1 MQKMTACKGKSMLRL
16 LYICLSY
23 FLQPLVLFLMWYK
36 GRKQPA
42 YRKRL
47 WERYGIYDEL
57 EKPKAKGVVIHAAS
71 VGEVIA
77 ATPLIK
83 AISKK
88 YPDLP
93 LIITTVT
100 PTGSDRVHAVFGES
114 VSHFYLPYDLPDAIE
129 RFLNFV
135 DPKLIIVIETELWP
149 NLIRKV
155 NLRKI
160 PFVIANARLSP
171 RSAKRYGWVKQN
183 IKVILNQISLIM
195 AQDEVSS
202 ERYLNLGYDAKK
214 LVNTGNLKFDLEIT
228 PALYDE
234 VQETKR
240 KLNLVNRPVWIAGST
255 HEGEEKLILDAH
267 KILLEYYPDLVLI
280 LVPRHPER
288 FNLVEMLIEKSEL
301 NYIKRSSNK
310 ALDKSTQV
318 LLGDTMGEMMLLYGL
333 SDIAFVGGSLVKH
346 GGHNPLEPIAF
357 KIPVISGLFTHNF
370 PEVFEKLRQV
380 RGVIE
385 IESSVEAVTE
395 SIKLLRENP
404 QIGQEIA
411 KSGFSVLM
419 ENQGALKRHID
430 LLTPYLEK

>member
-1 MQKMTACKGKSMLRL
+1 MLRL

-23 FLQPLVLFLMWYK
+23 LLQPVVLFLMWYK

-47 WERYGIYDEL
+47 WERYGVYDEA

-83 AISKK
+83 AIGKQ

-93 LIITTVT
+93 LIVTTVT
-100 PTGSDRVHAVFGES
+100 PTGSDRVMSAFGNS

-135 DPKLIIVIETELWP
+135 DPKLIIVIETEIWP

-155 NLRKI
+155 EMRNI

-171 RSAKRYGWVKQN
+171 RSAKRYGW
-183 IKVILNQISLIM
+183 IKGSMKDMLNQISLIL
-195 AQDEVSS
+195 AQDEVSKD
-202 ERYLNLGYDAKK
+202 RYLALGYNPAKM
-214 LVNTGNLKFDLEIT
+214 VNTGNLKFDLEIT
-228 PALYDE
+228 PELHQS
-234 VQETKR
+234 VLETKSA
-240 KLNLVNRPVWIAGST
+240 LNLQARPIWIAGST
-255 HEGEEKLILDAH
+255 HEGEEKLILEAH
-267 KILLEYYPDLVLI
+267 QILLNKYPDLVLI

-288 FNLVEMLIEKSEL
+288 FKLVELLVKKSGL
-301 NYIKRSSNK
+301 DYIKRSEHK
-310 ALDKSTQV
+310 ALNQETKV

-357 KIPVISGLFTHNF
+357 NIPVISGLFTYNF
-370 PEVFEKLRQV
+370 PEVFKKLREV
-380 RGVIE
+380 KGVIE
-385 IESSVEAVTE
+385 VESSAKALAE
-395 SIKLLRENP
+395 SIELLLTQP
-404 QIGQEIA
+404 QIGQDIA
-411 KSGFSVLM
+411 ASGFSVLQ
-419 ENQGALKRHID
+419 ENQGALKRHLD
-430 LLTPYLEK
+430 LLAPYIIE

>member
-1 MQKMTACKGKSMLRL
+1 MLRL

-23 FLQPLVLFLMWYK
+23 LLQPVVLLLMWYK

-47 WERYGIYDEL
+47 WERYGIYEES

-83 AISKK
+83 AVRKQ
-88 YPDLP
+88 YPELS
-93 LIITTVT
+93 LIVTTVT
-100 PTGSDRVHAVFGES
+100 PTGSDRVKSAFGDS

-129 RFLNFV
+129 RFLNFI
-135 DPKLIIVIETELWP
+135 DPKLMIVIETELWP

-155 NLRKI
+155 NIRKI

-171 RSAKRYGWVKQN
+171 RSAKRYGWVKGS
-183 IKVILNQISLIM
+183 IKDMLNQISLIM
-195 AQDEVSS
+195 AQDEVSRD
-202 ERYLNLGYDAKK
+202 RYLALGYAPAKM
-214 LVNTGNLKFDLEIT
+214 VNTGNLKFDLEIT
-228 PALYDE
+228 PQLHQS
-234 VQETKR
+234 VIKTKAS
-240 KLNLVNRPVWIAGST
+240 LNLTERPIWIAGST

-267 KILLEYYPDLVLI
+267 KLLLEHYPNLVLI

-288 FNLVEMLIEKSEL
+288 FGLVELLIQKSDL
-301 NYIKRSSNK
+301 NYVKRTENK
-310 ALDKSTQV
+310 MLSQNTQV
-318 LLGDTMGEMMLLYGL
+318 MLGDTMGEMMLLYGL

-357 KIPVISGLFTHNF
+357 NIPVVSGLYTYNF
-370 PEVFEKLRQV
+370 PEIFEKLREV
-380 RGVIE
+380 KGVIE
-385 IESSVEAVTE
+385 IESSVEALTE
-395 SIKLLRENP
+395 SIELLLEQP

-411 KSGFSVLM
+411 KSGLSVLQ
-419 ENQGALKRHID
+419 ENQGALKRHLD
-430 LLTPYLEK
+430 LLAPYLEK

>member
-1 MQKMTACKGKSMLRL
+1 MLRL

-23 FLQPLVLFLMWYK
+23 LLQPVVLFLMWYK

-47 WERYGIYDEL
+47 WERYGVYDEA
-57 EKPKAKGVVIHAAS
+57 EKPNAKGVVIHAAS

-83 AISKK
+83 EIGKL
-88 YPDLP
+88 YPSLP
-93 LIITTVT
+93 LIVTTVT
-100 PTGSDRVHAVFGES
+100 PTGSDRVMAAFGES

-129 RFLNFV
+129 RFLNFA
-135 DPKLIIVIETELWP
+135 DPKLMIVIETELWP

-155 NLRKI
+155 NRRNI

-171 RSAKRYGWVKQN
+171 RSAKRYGW
-183 IKVILNQISLIM
+183 IKGSMKDMLNQISLIM
-195 AQDEVSS
+195 AQDEVSKD
-202 ERYLNLGYDAKK
+202 RYLALGYNPAKM
-214 LVNTGNLKFDLEIT
+214 VNTGNLKFDLEIT
-228 PALYDE
+228 PELHQT
-234 VQETKR
+234 VQETKSA
-240 KLNLVNRPVWIAGST
+240 LNLQSRPIWIAGST
-255 HEGEEKLILDAH
+255 HEGEEKLILEAH
-267 KILLEYYPDLVLI
+267 QILLNKYPDLVLI

-288 FNLVEMLIEKSEL
+288 FTLVELLVKKSGLE
-301 NYIKRSSNK
+301 YVKRSEGEPLNQETK
-310 ALDKSTQV
+310 V

-357 KIPVISGLFTHNF
+357 NIPVISGLFTYNF
-370 PEVFEKLRQV
+370 PKIFEKLREV

-385 IESSVEAVTE
+385 VESSTEALAD
-395 SIKLLRENP
+395 SIQVLLTQP

-411 KSGFSVLM
+411 ASGFSVLQ
-419 ENQGALKRHID
+419 ENQGALKRHLD
-430 LLTPYLEK
+430 LLAPYLEK

>member
-1 MQKMTACKGKSMLRL
+1 MLRL

-23 FLQPLVLFLMWYK
+23 LLQPVILLLMWYK

-47 WERYGIYDEL
+47 WERYGVYDES

-83 AISKK
+83 AINKQ
-88 YPDLP
+88 YPALP
-93 LIITTVT
+93 LIVTTVT
-100 PTGSDRVHAVFGES
+100 PTGSDRVQAAFGDS

-129 RFLNFV
+129 RFLNFI
-135 DPKLIIVIETELWP
+135 DPKLMIVIETELWP

-155 NLRKI
+155 NFRKI

-171 RSAKRYGWVKQN
+171 RSAKRYGWIRGS
-183 IKVILNQISLIM
+183 IKDMLNQISLIL
-195 AQDEVSS
+195 AQDEVSQD
-202 ERYLNLGYDAKK
+202 RYLALGYEPAKM
-214 LVNTGNLKFDLEIT
+214 VNTGNLKFDLEIT
-228 PALYDE
+228 PQLHQS
-234 VQETKR
+234 VIETR
-240 KLNLVNRPVWIAGST
+240 SKLNLKDRPIWIAGST

-267 KILLEYYPDLVLI
+267 KHLLKQYPNLVLI

-288 FNLVEMLIEKSEL
+288 FGLVELLIKKSGL
-301 NYIKRSSNK
+301 HYVKRSSHR
-310 ALDKSTQV
+310 ALKKNTQV

-333 SDIAFVGGSLVKH
+333 SNIAFVGGSLVKH

-357 KIPVISGLFTHNF
+357 NIPVISGLYTYNF
-370 PEVFEKLRQV
+370 PEVFEKLREV
-380 RGVIE
+380 KGVIE
-385 IESSVEAVTE
+385 IESSVEALSE
-395 SIKLLRENP
+395 SIQLLLEQP

-411 KSGFSVLM
+411 QAGLSVLQ
-419 ENQGALKRHID
+419 ENQGALKRHLD
-430 LLTPYLEK
+430 LLAPYLEK